1 MLSHLRQLA
10 IFAIIISIAIPV
22 VLEAQPITAKLHAP
36 RGAEPGSIINV
47 SILMQ
52 SARQV
57 GGIDFTI
64 RYNDSIFSFL
74 GVVQDTGLS
83 NWEYF
88 TTLHNT
94 DSHTVNIFTIA
105 DIQNGPVH
113 PDSFELFPKGSIA
126 RYSFF
131 VAPNWIADS
140 AQEQFSFFWHTCG
153 DNAVSNTR
161 GDTLILLNRVF
172 GPNGALIWNEPD
184 SVNYPESIR
193 IPNLG
198 TPDSC
203 LVAADK
209 VLFSIDFHNDIAT
222 NYFICGDS
230 DGSNDITVSDAVLV
244 ITYIFSSG
252 APPNPL
258 EAADVDCS
266 GMVTISDAV
275 YLINYIF
282 AGGTAPCAA
291 CP

>member
-1 MLSHLRQLA
+1 MFPYLRQLA
-10 IFAIIISIAIPV
+10 FIAAVISSTIPV
-22 VLEAQPITAKLHAP
+22 PLAAQSITARLHAP
-36 RGAEPGSIINV
+36 RGVEPGSIIDV
-47 SILMQ
+47 SILVQ

-113 PDSFELFPKGSIA
+113 PDSLDLYPKGSIA

-131 VAPNWIADS
+131 VAPNWISDS
-140 AQEQFSFFWHTCG
+140 AQEQFQFFWHTCG

-172 GPNGALIWNEPD
+172 SPTGMMVWNEPD
-184 SVNYPESIR
+184 NVNYPDSIR

-209 VLFSIDFHNDIAT
+209 VLFNIDFQNDFAA

-230 DGSNDITVSDAVLV
+230 DGSGFITISDAVL
-244 ITYIFSSG
+244 IISYIFSSG
-252 APPNPL
+252 ALPNPL
-258 EAADVDCS
+258 QAADVDCS

-282 AGGTAPCAA
+282 AGGTAPCFS